1 MKKIKKLLAMIMAMT
16 MVLGLG
22 LTSFAA
28 TNSTITINNAGNGSF
43 KAVRVVEPNTG
54 TDTGWE
60 IVIDYQREFLDAFSE
75 DSTQDIIKGMIAAAN
90 PNLVGS
96 HEDAVAISRF
106 DSKYQDALEAVL
118 ARIDMTSGT
127 AVAVDGVAQ
136 IDVSDGESTAGVWVI
151 KGEEEGFNY
160 SPMAAYIDFADGTTN
175 AINAK
180 KAPDDIDKDNTDE
193 DGVIEVGQEIEYT
206 ISTRV
211 PYIPTS
217 DTNRHYVVND
227 TITGATYALY
237 QNPDDPSDSNNG
249 KVEVTVTVSESL
261 AEGAESHS
269 WTHYVEAVGNSFS
282 VDISGS
288 ILRDETGEMNKYQ
301 NWYLTISYSAVATG
315 TVVEN
320 EANIDDGTGTGD
332 PDYGSDGSVLISG
345 TATLHKTG
353 VDEDATGLE
362 GAEFVLEKEITTQIP
377 GGETTKSYKYGVF
390 TTVYDED
397 GTTVLSYNLDH
408 WVDTIEAATRLVTDA
423 DGHITVKGLDPK
435 QTYSFKEVK
444 APDGYSINSDNAEI
458 TWDNLPNK
466 GEITAETT
474 VTGIANMTDTKLASL
489 PGTGGIGTTIFT
501 IGGCAIMI
509 AAAALYFV
517 NRRKSEEN

>member
-444 APDGYSINSDNAEI
+444 APYGYSINSDNAEI